1 MSPKIGKKKKCEI
14 AKNAKLRK
22 KKKPKKNLLEI
33 CCSFYTCER
42 DYTFNFSVTIYTTF
56 DGKFTNNMTLKIIS
70 NLYFMFILIN
80 DEHFS
85 KIA

>member
-1 MSPKIGKKKKCEI
+1 MSPKIGKKK
-14 AKNAKLRK
+14 NAKLRKMRNCEK